1 MNKQNTINKKNDL
14 KNKFNYMK
22 IGNIVKDSNNKYNYH
37 QDKKNI
43 VKRQS
48 NNIIGKLDNKKQNT
62 KYSNYI
68 NKNNKN
74 KVQK

>member
-1 MNKQNTINKKNDL
+1 
-14 KNKFNYMK
+14 MK
-22 IGNIVKDSNNKYNYH
+22 IGNIIKDNNNKYNYH

-48 NNIIGKLDNKKQNT
+48 NNIIGKIDNKKQNT
-62 KYSNYI
+62 KFSNYN

-74 KVQK
+74 KLQK